1 MKIEEVKR
9 PAIAGSQ
16 TQDTS
21 GLSHQC
27 SATEPQQPHNHQPS
41 QSSMCTAQV
50 VLNASVT
57 HLAATQFVPSELRG
71 RLENSFHQRR
81 ISPSGNPPSGK
92 NPISL
97 YFHLITS
104 KFISFYRDAPKLQ
117 QSIVIRRGG
126 QPDTGGYHPT
136 PVAVS
141 CRHYSVDRIQSAE
154 CRTSVKGGAHTRSVY
169 RLVRVYVA
177 RMSPALNGSS
187 TLRMQKIRSNYIT
200 ITYETSLEIPASL
213 LSLMPKETQW
223 LESR

>member
-92 NPISL
+92 TPISL

-117 QSIVIRRGG
+117 QSIVIRR
-126 QPDTGGYHPT
+126 
-136 PVAVS
+136 
-141 CRHYSVDRIQSAE
+141 VDSPIQEDIIPHLWQSRVDLIPLTAFRALSAE
-154 CRTSVKGGAHTRSVY
+154 
-169 RLVRVYVA
+169 L
-177 RMSPALNGSS
+177 P
-187 TLRMQKIRSNYIT
+187 LRAGLIHAAYID
-200 ITYETSLEIPASL
+200 
-213 LSLMPKETQW
+213 
-223 LESR
+223 